1 MLHPDVIM
9 SVKDTTVEKRQAN
22 REYKKRTQKYVIN
35 SVTFIQALSTHKCYW
50 SHQGLRVFAFLK
62 VKPTKHRI
70 HITHWDLLQL
80 FPACTSSQKSCS
92 PGRAEGETY
101 MWSPY
106 IPTNIQCSFPWS
118 SRMCRHT
125 LSDQVPLWSRGY
137 FRICC
142 QNIHC
147 ITSRDISI
155 PWTVHTWHTGVA
167 GNQQML
173 STHTEFLP

>member
-62 VKPTKHRI
+62 VKPTKHGI

-101 MWSPY
+101 MWSHIYPQTYSVAFLGLAECVGIHWVIKFLFGQGATSEFVVKTY
-106 IPTNIQCSFPWS
+106 I
-118 SRMCRHT
+118 
-125 LSDQVPLWSRGY
+125 
-137 FRICC
+137 
-142 QNIHC
+142 
-147 ITSRDISI
+147 
-155 PWTVHTWHTGVA
+155 A
-167 GNQQML
+167 
-173 STHTEFLP
+173 